1 MGMSRVFWDSNLF
14 IYLLEDNGA
23 LSNETAALR
32 QRMFERGDQLF
43 TSALTLGE
51 VLVKPTERGDERL
64 KQAYLDA
71 LATAA
76 NLISFD
82 REAAIQYAS
91 IRKDRTIKA
100 PDAIQLACASRAR
113 VDLFITNDARLKGK
127 IIPGIQFVVQLSASP
142 I

>member
-1 MGMSRVFWDSNLF
+1 MSRVFWDSNLF

-32 QRMFERGDQLF
+32 QRMLERGDHLF
-43 TSALTLGE
+43 TSTFTLGE
-51 VLVKPTERGDERL
+51 VLVKPTERRDERF

-71 LATAA
+71 FTTAA
-76 NLISFD
+76 NLIPFD
-82 REAAIQYAS
+82 RETAIQYAY
-91 IRKDRTIKA
+91 IRQDRTIKA

-113 VDLFITNDARLKGK
+113 VDLFITNDGRLKGK
-127 IIPGIQFVVQLSASP
+127 VIPGIQFVVQLSASP